1 MFTGLERPGQ
11 PTDGAERLRSHA
23 VTTQAWADKV
33 VFALILVLGGVWIL
47 LYRGSPDFLY
57 ADVFYADAARSL
69 LQHGIYG
76 INGHRE
82 SNQPPGLSAILAGLC
97 LLQACGHVAIL
108 KAMQVFETL
117 GMVACYAILRR
128 EVPKAVAASICL
140 LLMTSPIVV
149 SLVTQSVFPN
159 FPFFLTTMCALLI
172 AAKYEAASG
181 RASQI
186 GWGLL
191 LALLCA
197 ASLLIASA
205 GIALLGGM
213 VAVIGCTFMKD
224 RGLAVSRLKGFLPIL
239 IVSIAAQGVWSHRKA
254 DPLEWPML
262 PGYPA
267 AYVSQLK
274 VISGNHPELG
284 LATWSDVPVRVI
296 RNAFDQES
304 LFTEMIFRHWISPSW
319 ASVLIA
325 GPLILIV
332 TGWGYSVWKTGGR
345 SLLEWYFAG
354 YEFIY
359 LLWPWTTELRFF
371 LPVAPLAG
379 LYLWRGLEAVRL
391 LASKRPRVLGLLW
404 LPVSIILAT
413 ASLIWM
419 RALPGNAGQAKLSS
433 AVWLFSAILAVAL
446 ISRRS
451 LLGFVRRT
459 KMSWP
464 INWPVFGKVLLY
476 GGALFL
482 IAQGLAAEFA
492 ELPQRPLPNPPDVD
506 AGLWLRSHVED
517 DSIVMATDVPT
528 VFHYSRKKLVWFPP
542 ISKNPQVL
550 MDGIRRLKVEYVVEV
565 YRTKP
570 YYLPP
575 DQDCFGSLA
584 AAYPDAFQLA
594 FRGDKF
600 NIFRV
605 VNNAGTT
612 ANR

>member
-1 MFTGLERPGQ
+1 MFTGLEAPGQ
-11 PTDGAERLRSHA
+11 PTDGTERLRTDA
-23 VTTQAWADKV
+23 VGIQPWTDTFA
-33 VFALILVLGGVWIL
+33 FALILVLGGLWIL

-82 SNQPPGLSAILAGLC
+82 SNQPPGLSGILAALC
-97 LLQACGHVAIL
+97 VLRACSHVAFL
-108 KAMQVFETL
+108 RAMAVFQTL
-117 GMVACYAILRR
+117 GFLACYAMLRR
-128 EVPKAVAASICL
+128 EAPKLVAAAVCL

-149 SLVTQSVFPN
+149 SLVTQTVFPN
-159 FPFFLTTMCALLI
+159 FPFFFSTMCALLI
-172 AAKYEAASG
+172 APKYEAASS
-181 RASQI
+181 RASQL

-205 GIALLGGM
+205 GIALLGAM
-213 VAVIGCTFMKD
+213 VAVIGSTFVKD

-239 IVSIAAQGVWSHRKA
+239 IVAIAVQGVWSHRKA

-267 AYVSQLK
+267 TYVSQLK

-284 LATWSDVPVRVI
+284 LATLRDVPVRVV

-304 LFTEMIFRHWISPSW
+304 LFTEMVFRHWIRRSW

-332 TGWGYSVWKTGGR
+332 AGWGYSVWKTGGS

-359 LLWPWTTELRFF
+359 LLWPWTTEVRFF

-379 LYLWRGLEAVRL
+379 LYLWRGLEAARL

-404 LPVSIILAT
+404 LPASIILAA

-433 AVWLFSAILAVAL
+433 AVWLFSAILSVVL
-446 ISRRS
+446 ILKGS
-451 LLGFVRRT
+451 LLGFVRRRE
-459 KMSWP
+459 MSRP
-464 INWPVFGKVLLY
+464 INSVLFWKAVLY
-476 GGALFL
+476 GGVLFL
-482 IAQGLAAEFA
+482 IAQGLSAEITD
-492 ELPQRPLPNPPDVD
+492 PRKPLPNPPDVD

-528 VFHYSRKKLVWFPP
+528 VFHYSQKKLVWFPP

-565 YRTKP
+565 YRAKP

-575 DQDCFGSLA
+575 DQDCFERLA
-584 AAYPDAFQLA
+584 AAYPDAFQLV
-594 FRGDKF
+594 FRADKF
-600 NIFRV
+600 SIFRV
-605 VNNAGTT
+605 VHNAAAT